1 MMMPMVE
8 MERVGLTQAPRL
20 ILIESTLQLLNQ
32 DLLRPVTLVTGLHS
46 IIKLNLRLQVDL
58 SQILNKPVKVS
69 PSPLLLVKVKLSDVS
84 KLDSLNFIKDLK
96 PY

>member
-1 MMMPMVE
+1 MVE
-8 MERVGLTQAPRL
+8 MEKVGLTQAPRL

-46 IIKLNLRLQVDL
+46 IIKLILRLQVDL

>member
-46 IIKLNLRLQVDL
+46 IIKLILRLQVDL